1 MSNFLSE
8 FVYGSTDGIIT
19 TFSIVAGS
27 IGGELSR
34 NVVLILGLSNVLSD
48 GYSMGVSR
56 YLSAKT
62 EIQQGLLKGKEPI
75 TSAIATFISF
85 VIIGLTPIIPFLL
98 KDEKTAQKISLY
110 TALTMFFIIGVV
122 KGYYVEKEKILVT
135 GDTLFRGSIG
145 NLSLPT
151 SEGKRIWAS
160 LEKIRALPQDT
171 RFFPGHADSSTLGEE
186 AWLAKAE
193 EIFGEI

>member
-62 EIQQGLLKGKEPI
+62 EIQQGLLKGKNPI
-75 TSAIATFISF
+75 TSAIATFVSF
-85 VIIGLTPIIPFLL
+85 VIIGLTPILPFLL
-98 KDEKTAQKISLY
+98 KDEKTAQKISFY
-110 TALTMFFIIGVV
+110 TALTMFFMIGVV
-122 KGYYVEKEKILVT
+122 KGYYVEKDKILMNGLET
-135 GDTLFRGSIG
+135 FIIGSSAAFISY
-145 NLSLPT
+145 LV
-151 SEGKRIWAS
+151 GKIINTYY
-160 LEKIRALPQDT
+160 LNDENENKKLI
-171 RFFPGHADSSTLGEE
+171 
-186 AWLAKAE
+186 
-193 EIFGEI
+193 